1 MLQFALPIT
10 VCLPY
15 PENQAN
21 SDSVKGKTMHII
33 LGILGSVIT
42 ILVLVNQLSRTGVE
56 LGGLNPFAWARR
68 RKWQKK
74 YHADPAFSLDRPM
87 EAVAGLLYVMAK
99 CSGEISRE
107 QKEYILTLFQTEFRL
122 SEDKARELLSS
133 SSFLLKDE
141 DKIIDHLK
149 DYLKPSLAK
158 FDDEKRASTLDLLQ
172 KVADCEGNRTGKQE
186 EFLNKLSPFFQETPE
201 TQRKW

>member
-1 MLQFALPIT
+1 L
-10 VCLPY
+10 
-15 PENQAN
+15 
-21 SDSVKGKTMHII
+21 GKF
-33 LGILGSVIT
+33 
-42 ILVLVNQLSRTGVE
+42 
-56 LGGLNPFAWARR
+56 NPFAWHRR

-74 YHADPAFSLDRPM
+74 YYADPAFSLDRPM

-99 CSGEISRE
+99 CSGEITRE
-107 QKEYILTLFQTEFRL
+107 QKECILDLFRTEFRL

-141 DKIIDHLK
+141 DQIIDHLK

-172 KVADCEGNRTGKQE
+172 KVADCEGNRTNKQE
-186 EFLNKLSPFFQETPE
+186 EFLNKVSPFFQETSEP
-201 TQRKW
+201 QKKW

>member
-1 MLQFALPIT
+1 
-10 VCLPY
+10 
-15 PENQAN
+15 
-21 SDSVKGKTMHII
+21 MHII
-33 LGILGSVIT
+33 MGILGSVIT
-42 ILVLVNQLSRTGVE
+42 ILVLVNQLSRTGIDITKF
-56 LGGLNPFAWARR
+56 NPFSWYRR
-68 RKWQKK
+68 NKWQKK

-107 QKEYILTLFQTEFRL
+107 QKEYILYLFQNEFRL

-141 DKIIDHLK
+141 DQIIDHLK
-149 DYLKPSLAK
+149 DFLKPSLAR

-172 KVADCEGNRTGKQE
+172 KVADCEGDRTSKQE
-186 EFLNKLSPFFQETPE
+186 EFLNKLTPFFQEIPVAE
-201 TQRKW
+201 RKW

>member
-1 MLQFALPIT
+1 LK
-10 VCLPY
+10 
-15 PENQAN
+15 N
-21 SDSVKGKTMHII
+21 
-33 LGILGSVIT
+33 LGIDIT
-42 ILVLVNQLSRTGVE
+42 R
-56 LGGLNPFAWARR
+56 LNPFAWYRR
-68 RKWQKK
+68 NKWQKK

-107 QKEYILTLFQTEFRL
+107 QKDYILYLFQTEFRL

-149 DYLKPSLAK
+149 DYLKPSFAK
-158 FDDEKRASTLDLLQ
+158 FDDEKRTSTLDLLQ
-172 KVADCEGNRTGKQE
+172 KVADCEGDRTSKQE
-186 EFLNKLSPFFQETPE
+186 EFLNKVSPFFQETIE
-201 TQRKW
+201 SDRKW

>member
-1 MLQFALPIT
+1 
-10 VCLPY
+10 
-15 PENQAN
+15 
-21 SDSVKGKTMHII
+21 MHII
-33 LGILGSVIT
+33 LGILGSIVT
-42 ILVLVNQLSRTGVE
+42 ILYLVSEISEKGSK
-56 LGGLNPFAWARR
+56 LGKFNPFAWYRR

-107 QKEYILTLFQTEFRL
+107 QKEYLLYLFQNEFRL
-122 SEDKARELLSS
+122 SDDKARELLSS

-141 DKIIDHLK
+141 DQIIDHLK
-149 DYLKPSLAK
+149 DFLKPSLAK

-172 KVADCEGNRTGKQE
+172 KVADCEGNRTSKQE
-186 EFLNKLSPFFQETPE
+186 DFLNKVAPFFQQIPE
-201 TQRKW
+201 SERKW